1 MPSYP
6 ANKNAPASNSLLI
19 SSLCWVMNELYR
31 LIFPLRCIMAQ
42 DMKALTLPWMTALQM
57 GHSLKL
63 RAHSPQATRWPQG
76 TNTTDT
82 SLSMH
87 TLHILSS
94 CRRRSCSS
102 VLSWGS
108 SLPKKKKNKQ
118 KPKLLVLSQLHSAS
132 CDSSGSHTATCPLF
146 CSETVKMAKVLLRQV
161 SFRLK
166 NYSYCRLAYP
176 HKIQLIYTCWTE
188 QGHRSTAFTMVHN
201 YPNKLDFFCNSC
213 FMGAFQSLKN
223 DFCAQVPLKLA
234 HSPLQ
239 NWKNELV

>member
-108 SLPKKKKNKQ
+108 SLPKKKKKKAQTVSVVTAPECQLWQLRKSHCNL
-118 KPKLLVLSQLHSAS
+118 PIVLFRDCEDGKSAS
-132 CDSSGSHTATCPLF
+132 QASS
-146 CSETVKMAKVLLRQV
+146 
-161 SFRLK
+161 
-166 NYSYCRLAYP
+166 
-176 HKIQLIYTCWTE
+176 I
-188 QGHRSTAFTMVHN
+188 
-201 YPNKLDFFCNSC
+201 
-213 FMGAFQSLKN
+213 
-223 DFCAQVPLKLA
+223 
-234 HSPLQ
+234 
-239 NWKNELV
+239 